1 MLVDTTDAAARRLPG
16 NNGRWSGAIVA
27 FGFAALVLGGC
38 GGPTRPLI
46 TTDPRPAPPPP
57 AAPPPPPRATG
68 SAPRTTAAGFPNV
81 NVAPVEINRQPMSAA
96 DVTRAEDSLKG
107 ARGVVQASGQ
117 ATTAAPSSVDALQKI
132 GATHAAEAAAAIE
145 ASGTP
150 PAPQP

>member
-1 MLVDTTDAAARRLPG
+1 MLVDTTDAAARRLPA
-16 NNGRWSGAIVA
+16 NNGRWCSAIVA
-27 FGFAALVLGGC
+27 LGFAALVLGGC
-38 GGPTRPLI
+38 GDPTRPLI
-46 TTDPRPAPPPP
+46 TTGRD
-57 AAPPPPPRATG
+57 AAAGSTG
-68 SAPRTTAAGFPNV
+68 PAPRTTADGFPNV

-96 DVTRAEDSLKG
+96 DVTRTEDSLKG
-107 ARGVVQASGQ
+107 ARGVVQASGR